1 MPSPEALELA
11 QRFFRKACEDRG
23 ALEILSAS
31 ERAADAVVGFHAQQ
45 AVEKFA
51 KAVLTARGFEVPRT
65 HDLRFLLDRAAAGGI
80 EVPEAVRESVWLTPW
95 SVELR
100 YGDDLDEPSIMPLQP
115 ARHGRSG
122 SGRPRSSQA
131 ADRGETFAGRTPG
144 LLRTID

>member
-11 QRFFRKACEDRG
+11 QRSFRKACEDRD

-51 KAVLTARGFEVPRT
+51 KAVLTARGLEVPRT
-65 HDLRFLLDRAAAGGI
+65 HDLRFLLDRAAAAGL
-80 EVPEAVRESVWLTPW
+80 EVPEAVRESLWLTPW

-100 YGDDLDEPSIMPLQP
+100 YGDDLDEPLDR
-115 ARHGRSG
+115 AAAAGTVRAVELWAATLLAG
-122 SGRPRSSQA
+122 S
-131 ADRGETFAGRTPG
+131 
-144 LLRTID
+144 